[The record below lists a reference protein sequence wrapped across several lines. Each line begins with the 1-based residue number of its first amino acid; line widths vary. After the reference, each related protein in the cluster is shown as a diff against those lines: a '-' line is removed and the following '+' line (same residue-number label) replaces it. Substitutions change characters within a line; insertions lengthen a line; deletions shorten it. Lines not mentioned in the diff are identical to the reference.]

1 MNITAT
7 SLKHPTTIGKIDQ
20 AMREALKASRAA
32 RHEIGSQAV
41 LAASGRELLAVVHD
55 RHAVPAFSFW
65 TPDLKNITPVVLKAL
80 RASVGEQ

>member
-7 SLKHPTTIGKIDQ
+7 SLKHPTTIGKIDK
-20 AMREALKASRAA
+20 AMRQAAKASRTA

-41 LAASGRELLAVVHD
+41 LSASGHDLLAVVHD

-65 TPDLKNITPVVLKAL
+65 SPQLKNITPVVLKAL
-80 RASVGEQ
+80 RASGVAK